1 MNILLQE
8 KFEELLYRY
17 TDKRNIP
24 PESAINADLH
34 IQGDDAVD
42 FLSEFATIFEVD
54 ITLFPFEKYFYNE
67 GELSYLWLLRI
78 FKRSSKKPLLISHL
92 LQAIQSKKLPQPPI
106 ARKKNVSL

>member
-8 KFEELLYRY
+8 KFEDLLYRY
-17 TDKRNIP
+17 TYKRN
-24 PESAINADLH
+24 

-54 ITLFPFEKYFYNE
+54 IMLFPFEEYFYNE

-78 FKRSSKKPLLISHL
+78 FKHSSKKPLLISHL
-92 LQAIQSKKLPQPPI
+92 LQAIRSKKL
-106 ARKKNVSL
+106 S

>member
-1 MNILLQE
+1 MNIPLQE
-8 KFEELLYRY
+8 KFEDLLYRY
-17 TDKRNIP
+17 TNKRNIP

-54 ITLFPFEKYFYNE
+54 ITLFPFEEYFYNE

-92 LQAIQSKKLPQPPI
+92 LQAIQSKKLP
-106 ARKKNVSL
+106 

>member
-8 KFEELLYRY
+8 KFEDLLYRY
-17 TDKRNIP
+17 TYKRNIP

-54 ITLFPFEKYFYNE
+54 ITLFPFEK
-67 GELSYLWLLRI
+67 LSYLWLLRI
-78 FKRSSKKPLLISHL
+78 FKRSSKKPLLIAHL
-92 LQAIQSKKLPQPPI
+92 LQAIQSKKL
-106 ARKKNVSL
+106 S